1 MTPAA
6 DIEIA
11 AILSGKSGRDENFP
25 VASALIAPRHRQ
37 AILGFY
43 RFVRAADDIA
53 DHATLAPSTKHGL
66 LDRLEAGLQG
76 DGTGEPEAE
85 PLRLALRDRGMK
97 PRHALDM
104 LVAFRRDI
112 DKPRTDDWADLIDY
126 CRYSAMPVGRFVLDV
141 HGEPEHLWPANDA
154 LCAALQILNHMQD
167 CGRDHRDIGRIYLPR
182 DLMERHGVAPADL
195 ERGAATPGLRAVL
208 DDIGGRT
215 GELLAESAPFA
226 AGIDDLRLA
235 MEVGVIQ
242 GMAERLLGRL
252 KARDPL
258 AESVALGKAGFAS
271 AALVGLIALG
281 GRRLFGSPAR
291 RAPHHHRAEE
301 PR

>member
-1 MTPAA
+1 MTRPA

-53 DHATLAPSTKHGL
+53 DHAALGPSTKHAL
-66 LDRLEAGLQG
+66 LDRLEAGLQD

-85 PLRLALRDRGMK
+85 PLRLALKERGMK

-112 DKPRTDDWADLIDY
+112 DKPRTEDWADLVDY

-141 HGEPEHLWPANDA
+141 HGEPEDLWPANDA

-182 DLMERHGVAPADL
+182 DLMERNGVAPADL
-195 ERGAATPGLRAVL
+195 ERDSATPGLRAVL
-208 DDIGGRT
+208 DEICERT
-215 GELLAESAPFA
+215 GGLLAESAAFA
-226 AGIDDLRLA
+226 PGIRALRLA

-242 GMAERLLGRL
+242 GMAEHLLGL
-252 KARDPL
+252 LQSRDPL
-258 AESVALGKAGFAS
+258 AERVALGKAGFAF
-271 AALVGLIALG
+271 AALG
-281 GRRLFGSPAR
+281 GLVALGGKRLFSSAER
-291 RAPHHHRAEE
+291 RAPHHRRAEE